1 MPETERWLKE
11 YGNNRVDIR
20 YQAIYWVAVLTL
32 ILGTVGIL
40 WSLPIPPEFT
50 DISPLVN
57 WGSCFLMATAVYYFI
72 ISIPLAIG
80 MLLPILGIASAQ
92 YVIAELSGAVIYLS
106 TGLTILSIV
115 GLYLGHRRNS
125 GFRAVL
131 DDVQFMMI
139 APIWMLSK
147 LYKRFGIPY

>member
-1 MPETERWLKE
+1 
-11 YGNNRVDIR
+11 
-20 YQAIYWVAVLTL
+20 
-32 ILGTVGIL
+32 
-40 WSLPIPPEFT
+40 
-50 DISPLVN
+50 
-57 WGSCFLMATAVYYFI
+57 MATAVYYFI

-115 GLYLGHRRNS
+115 GLYLGNRPNS

-131 DDVQFMMI
+131 DDVQLMMI